1 MDLFRYRFNE
11 LTEGLRQ
18 KFLEHVNLKFEAVSM
33 LLPGF
38 VLCSVCLMFL
48 KLLLKVVSVLLFKKI
63 NVNLRLKKTIRNS
76 F

>member
-18 KFLEHVNLKFEAVSM
+18 KFLEHVNLQFEAVSM
-33 LLPGF
+33 LLSGF

-48 KLLLKVVSVLLFKKI
+48 KIFFKVVSVLLFKK
-63 NVNLRLKKTIRNS
+63 
-76 F
+76 